1 MASLIKYYF
10 SPNSIKTRIKN
21 RKISLLSFFD
31 SKSFISPKASIN
43 KFCTMWNSSVDDY
56 TYIGSNSSLN
66 NVRIGKYCSI
76 SKNVN
81 IGLAV
86 HPIEFISTSPIF
98 FSPQNATGY
107 SWIENKV
114 FDDSPKKV
122 IIGNDVWI
130 GINVS
135 IMGGVTIGDG
145 AIIGS
150 HSLVTKNVEPYT
162 IIGGVPAK
170 KIRMRFNDEIISALI
185 GYKWWNYSENEIMK
199 KISLF
204 NRNLNIE
211 VCRYLIN
218 NNK

>member
-10 SPNSIKTRIKN
+10 SPKSIKMRITN

-31 SKSFISPKASIN
+31 SKSFISSKASSN

-56 TYIGSNSSLN
+56 TYMGTNSSLN

-162 IIGGVPAK
+162 IVGGVPAK

-185 GYKWWNYSENEIMK
+185 GYKWWNYSENKIME

>member
-1 MASLIKYYF
+1 MAGLINYYF
-10 SPNSIKTRIKN
+10 SLKSIRMRIKN

-31 SKSFISPKASIN
+31 SKTSISLKASTN
-43 KFCTMWNSSVDDY
+43 KFCTMWNSSIDDY
-56 TYIGSNSSLN
+56 TYIGQNSSLN
-66 NVRIGKYCSI
+66 NVQIGKYCSI

-86 HPIEFISTSPIF
+86 HPIEFISTSPVF
-98 FSPQNATGY
+98 FSPHNATGY
-107 SWIENKV
+107 GWIKNKL

-162 IIGGVPAK
+162 IVGGVPAK
-170 KIRMRFNDEIISALI
+170 KIRKRFNDEIISALI
-185 GYKWWNYSENEIMK
+185 QYKWWNYSENEILK

-204 NRNLNIE
+204 NGDFNIE
-211 VCRYLIN
+211 VCSRLIKN
-218 NNK
+218 DK

>member
-1 MASLIKYYF
+1 MDF
-10 SPNSIKTRIKN
+10 
-21 RKISLLSFFD
+21 
-31 SKSFISPKASIN
+31 
-43 KFCTMWNSSVDDY
+43 
-56 TYIGSNSSLN
+56 
-66 NVRIGKYCSI
+66 
-76 SKNVN
+76 
-81 IGLAV
+81 
-86 HPIEFISTSPIF
+86 
-98 FSPQNATGY
+98 
-107 SWIENKV
+107 WIENKV

-162 IIGGVPAK
+162 IVGGVPAK

-185 GYKWWNYSENEIMK
+185 RYKWWNYSENKIME